1 MIITLLLEKKENK
14 RSVPSKSSLESVRLA
29 VLRGELPDDAKTIR
43 QMIEAEHSPSDTI
56 APDLPGQDQEEVTR
70 NPKIKP
76 VHSTHYTISAGTLG
90 CFLMIFALAYS
101 SGSFDG

>member
-1 MIITLLLEKKENK
+1 MPTKSELPQYAGLGLPTFFAPVFPFKQKRWNMIITLLLEKKENK

-56 APDLPGQDQEEVTR
+56 APDLPGQDQEEVTL
-70 NPKIKP
+70 NPKI
-76 VHSTHYTISAGTLG
+76 
-90 CFLMIFALAYS
+90 
-101 SGSFDG
+101 